1 MAIPKAVKKQAEEAR
16 RLTGD
21 PALVETPE
29 SPPALEPDPVEQA
42 IDAQDQQADQPT
54 TAPAPAEVQS
64 ENWELRFRNYKA
76 GTDETIHQLRQ
87 ENAALKGEVADL
99 KAKLE
104 QQTASVGVLTD
115 EEREDW
121 GDIEHII
128 ERVARQMVERE
139 LAPTREKIEV
149 IAERSAETDRERF
162 EEGLTRRVPNW
173 RTINED
179 PKFIAWLQ
187 EADEFSGQLR
197 TTLIHQA
204 AASRDI
210 DRVAAFFTAFAGAS
224 KAPTARRDPRE
235 RELPNTVRG
244 DTPVSVKR
252 TYSNDEIRKLY
263 DQKRRGAYR
272 GRDEEWR
279 AIEADISA
287 AVSEGRIR

>member
-21 PALVETPE
+21 PALVENTGVAASTRTRSGRTDHRRSRPAGRPAYYGSGSGR
-29 SPPALEPDPVEQA
+29 SPVRKLGASVPQLQ
-42 IDAQDQQADQPT
+42 
-54 TAPAPAEVQS
+54 
-64 ENWELRFRNYKA
+64 
-76 GTDETIHQLRQ
+76 GGHDETIHQLRQ